1 MATVKEL
8 LGRKQ
13 KVTNTENKLVA
24 GELEAVFL
32 PGRGMLGVS
41 LRRQGEELLRRLENL
56 ESAAAKG
63 STAGIPL
70 LYPWANRLA
79 SPRYHAAGRDVT
91 LDLSSPLL
99 HCDQHDLPIHGVKWA
114 LLAWDVVATGPNLLA
129 ARLDWTRPELLAV
142 FPFRHKV
149 EMTAT
154 LRPDSLTI
162 ETRILADDLVPVS
175 FGFHPYLGIPRLPRK
190 QWRLKLPAMRRL
202 VLDDRG
208 IPTGKEE
215 PFDRFDALLG
225 DLNLDAGFIVLD
237 ERPTFSLLGGGHRI
251 TVEFLKNYRYA
262 QVFAPKDKDFVAL
275 EPMTAPTSVLTSGE
289 GLRVV
294 ETGKE
299 FQAAFRIG
307 IQS

>member
-1 MATVKEL
+1 MA
-8 LGRKQ
+8 
-13 KVTNTENKLVA
+13 NHENKLVA
-24 GELEAVFL
+24 GELQAVFS

-41 LRRQGEELLRRLENL
+41 LQHQGEELLRRLEDL
-56 ESAAAKG
+56 ESAATKG
-63 STAGIPL
+63 STAGIPF

-79 SPRYHAAGRDVT
+79 SARYHAAGRDVT

-114 LLAWDVVATGPNLLA
+114 LLPWDVIATGPNVLA

-154 LRPDSLTI
+154 LHPDSLTI
-162 ETRILADDLVPVS
+162 ETTILADDLVPVS
-175 FGFHPYLGIPRLPRK
+175 FGFHPYLGIPGLPRSE
-190 QWRLKLPAMRRL
+190 WRLKLPAMRRL

-208 IPTGKEE
+208 IPIGKEE
-215 PFDRFDALLG
+215 SFKRFDALLG
-225 DLNLDAGFIVLD
+225 DLSLDAGFIVLD
-237 ERPTFSLLGGGHRI
+237 ERPKFSLLGGRHRL

-275 EPMTAPTSVLTSGE
+275 EPMTAPTSALTSGR

-307 IQS
+307 VES